1 MRKRKPQSYLYD
13 FIRSMSKDE
22 KRYFTQMVKGI
33 SGGRNNL
40 GLQLF
45 KIINNNLHK
54 SNEEI
59 DQKIDFINNKSKLK
73 TNLYTK
79 LLEVT
84 TYYSLENDLH
94 SKLRSQLNTI
104 DLLYRRALYK
114 PCLKLINDSIKKAEK
129 IEANKILAELYEYK
143 IRLLLYQNAKM
154 EESHQLT
161 KKGREAIK
169 KAEEEFESFK
179 LLSDAFAIDKIRS
192 RQTEKHKQLFKKLY
206 EESIQLK
213 KNTASFN
220 TNYYIDSLIA
230 LYHNNQKNYI
240 EHERAAKNVYLLFK
254 ENPLMQKHKKHLYN
268 TTLNNY
274 AVSKFRTKDFQ
285 GSLNLYKKIDD
296 TGLSPHEKITVF
308 QYLASNKLVAHI
320 HLGDIEG
327 LSTFIQWIEKG
338 LDTYDKHISDLFK
351 IAIFNN
357 LSEYF
362 FWTKDYKKAKLYSN
376 KLLNLSSQ
384 NLRRDVIRVTKALI
398 LIICF
403 ETEDFVYLQ
412 YLLNS
417 YKNSRKLKKKTSAEL
432 WLVQFMEDAIKR
444 AKIDS
449 SFYIQKEL
457 DLLKAVLNSQN
468 SNDPIDL
475 SKFNLLIWLRNKTD
489 QLSLKEILLDYNN
502 NTLTDYIDRRVKQ
515 LT

>member
-1 MRKRKPQSYLYD
+1 M
-13 FIRSMSKDE
+13 
-22 KRYFTQMVKGI
+22 
-33 SGGRNNL
+33 
-40 GLQLF
+40 
-45 KIINNNLHK
+45 
-54 SNEEI
+54 
-59 DQKIDFINNKSKLK
+59 
-73 TNLYTK
+73 
-79 LLEVT
+79 
-84 TYYSLENDLH
+84 
-94 SKLRSQLNTI
+94 
-104 DLLYRRALYK
+104 
-114 PCLKLINDSIKKAEK
+114 
-129 IEANKILAELYEYK
+129 
-143 IRLLLYQNAKM
+143 YQNAKM